1 MYVPYLRLEIIL
13 GHYQNY
19 QAEASLQLATFITY
33 YIYIYKEKRKK
44 NNGGINCLEVMY
56 AKLCN
61 KDGTISQSKGY
72 KANESLQLDYNS
84 KLLLRLFRG

>member
-33 YIYIYKEKRKK
+33 YIYIYIKKKEKKIMEVLIAWRLYMRNSAIKTEQLANRKAIK
-44 NNGGINCLEVMY
+44 PMNR
-56 AKLCN
+56 CN
-61 KDGTISQSKGY
+61 
-72 KANESLQLDYNS
+72 
-84 KLLLRLFRG
+84 

>member
-33 YIYIYKEKRKK
+33 YIYIKKKEQKIMEVLIAWRLCMRNSAIKTEQLANRKAIK
-44 NNGGINCLEVMY
+44 PMNR
-56 AKLCN
+56 CN
-61 KDGTISQSKGY
+61 
-72 KANESLQLDYNS
+72 
-84 KLLLRLFRG
+84 